1 MEVALFWGIVV
12 CLALGSLGLVLGP
25 MLRGANPGGRRSSY
39 DMRVYRDQLREV
51 EADRARGLLTEAEA
65 EASRLEVS
73 RRLLV
78 AADGEAGE
86 VAAGTAPRGLS
97 RMVALGLL
105 AGLALA
111 GVTLYARIGAPNLP
125 DAPLLAR
132 LEAEARQRAA
142 RPGQDAVEA
151 MLAARVPPAD
161 AAPAAAPEV
170 EPDGAALLDRLKTVL
185 ASRPDDLEGHRLL
198 ARNMGALG
206 RWDEARVAQGAV
218 VRILG
223 DKATADDLAEWAEL
237 MILATNGYVSPEAEA
252 ALGRALSLDPTNKP
266 ARFYSGVTLIQG
278 GRPDLAYGLWMG
290 LLTEGPADAPWVAT
304 IRAEIGEVARRA
316 GLPPPDTG
324 AGTGATGAEPA
335 GAEPAGPSQAEIDAA
350 ATMTPEERDGMIAG
364 MVERLRTRLA
374 EQGGAPAE
382 WAQLI
387 RALGIQGRMADAAAV
402 WSEARTAYA
411 ADPAALDTLAE
422 AARQAGLTQ

>member
-1 MEVALFWGIVV
+1 MAQALFWGIAV

-25 MLRGANPGGRRSSY
+25 MLRGAASGGRRASY
-39 DMRVYRDQLREV
+39 DMQVYRDQLREV
-51 EADRARGLLTEAEA
+51 EADRARGLLSEAEA

-73 RRLLV
+73 RRLLA

-86 VAAGTAPRGLS
+86 AAAGTAPRGLS
-97 RMVALGLL
+97 RAVALGLL
-105 AGLALA
+105 AVLALA
-111 GVTLYARIGAPNLP
+111 GAGLYARIGAPGLP

-132 LEAEARQRAA
+132 IEADARQRAA
-142 RPGQDAVEA
+142 RPGQDAIEA
-151 MLAARVPPAD
+151 MLAARIPPAGG
-161 AAPAAAPEV
+161 AAPELP
-170 EPDGAALLDRLKTVL
+170 EEEAALLERLRTVL

-198 ARNMGALG
+198 ARNAGALG
-206 RWDEARVAQGAV
+206 LWGEARVAQGAV

-223 DKATADDLAEWAEL
+223 DKATARDLAEWAEL
-237 MILATNGYVSPEAEA
+237 MILAANGYVSPEAET

-290 LLTEGPADAPWVAT
+290 LLAEGPADAPWVAT

-324 AGTGATGAEPA
+324 AAASGT
-335 GAEPAGPSQAEIDAA
+335 AGPSQAEIDAA
-350 ATMTPEERDGMIAG
+350 AAMTPEEREAMIAG
-364 MVERLRTRLA
+364 MVERLGTRLA
-374 EQGGAPAE
+374 EEGGPPAE

-387 RALGIQGRMADAAAV
+387 RALGTQGRMDEAAAV

-411 ADPAALDTLAE
+411 ADPAALGTLAE